1 MGGSYT
7 FGKVSRFSL
16 TNKDQGVGNST
27 LYSVVLDQGVG
38 NSTLYSVVLDQGVGQ
53 ALCAECT

>member
-1 MGGSYT
+1 MSHTMGGSYT

-38 NSTLYSVVLDQGVGQ
+38 Q